1 MPDLRRTE
9 FWGRAVVAAMRRA
22 GRGFAAAA
30 LMLGAVAC
38 TEGDGPYRLPPPPS
52 EADRAGF
59 GQVMLVVPG
68 APIPEKQM
76 PVGQAE
82 DAAGAAILGGAGAGA
97 YGAGVM
103 AASPPVI
110 LGAAL
115 FPPAAFVGAAVAVGA
130 AAGIFATTDVS
141 VPENIKQEIDAL
153 VLAEWTEFGTASG
166 AQRRLA
172 AAAAR
177 VTGRPAANT
186 PQPVA
191 AVAGV
196 ASVLTIQITQLGL
209 TITKPG
215 LAEQGGGDPMLRL
228 AVSIEATLTGAGSE
242 ELHALKR
249 TYVGP
254 KHPFS
259 HWRADDGQALQD
271 EFARV
276 FDAIGERVYEDLFLL
291 WLPQP
296 PTEVTE
302 ARRG

>member
-1 MPDLRRTE
+1 MPDLRRIE
-9 FWGRAVVAAMRRA
+9 FWDRAVVAAMRRA

-59 GQVMLVVPG
+59 GQVGLAVPG

-82 DAAGAAILGGAGAGA
+82 DAAGAAILGGAGAVA
-97 YGAGVM
+97 YVAGVM

-110 LGAAL
+110 FGAAL
-115 FPPAAFVGAAVAVGA
+115 FPPAAFVGAAVLAGA
-130 AAGIFATTDVS
+130 AAGTFAAPDVS
-141 VPENIKQEIDAL
+141 VPENIKREIDAL
-153 VLAEWTEFGTASG
+153 ILAEWAEFGAASG

-172 AAAAR
+172 AAAAS
-177 VTGRPAANT
+177 VTGRPAANA
-186 PQPVA
+186 PLPVA
-191 AVAGV
+191 AAAGV
-196 ASVLTIQITQLGL
+196 ASVLTIGITHLGL
-209 TITKPG
+209 TG
-215 LAEQGGGDPMLRL
+215 EGGRDPVLQL
-228 AVSIEATLTGAGSE
+228 VVSIEATLTGAGGE

-271 EFARV
+271 EFARA